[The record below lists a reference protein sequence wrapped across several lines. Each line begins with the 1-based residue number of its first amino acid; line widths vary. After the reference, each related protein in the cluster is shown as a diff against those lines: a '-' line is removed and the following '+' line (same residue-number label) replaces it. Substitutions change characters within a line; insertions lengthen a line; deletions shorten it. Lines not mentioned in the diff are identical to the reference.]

1 MARVLQFRQAM
12 DRKIKKKRWP
22 RVVWGTV
29 TAAAL
34 VSIGLYVVYGT
45 SDSTL
50 DIEAER
56 VKIETVEKGPFQEY
70 IRVVGIVEPKNTTF
84 LDAIEGGRVEEIFL
98 EAGNMVRRG
107 DPILRLSNTNLLLD
121 IMYREAEFIQQ
132 SNNLRDSRLMLEQN
146 RLRLNNDLADVDFR
160 LQQAERR
167 LKRYAALFEDRL
179 IPEQDYQASRD
190 EYEYALKRKELTVE
204 SIEKD
209 LSFREE
215 QIAQLEDSIER
226 MRANL
231 DVVKQKQE
239 NLTLRAR
246 ISGHLTSLNAEI
258 GQSKTPGERLGRI
271 DETGGFKVQAQVDQH
286 FIARVEVGKSGNFK
300 QSGEE
305 YALTVSKIY
314 PEITDGKFVVDFDFK
329 DAVPG
334 DLRRGLSL
342 YIKLEEGV
350 VSEELLVPRG
360 GFYNRTG
367 GNWIYVVDPSEEFAV
382 KRPIRLGL
390 QNPEYFTVLE
400 GLEEGEKVLTS
411 GYENYG
417 EKERLVLK

>member
-1 MARVLQFRQAM
+1 M

-22 RVVWGTV
+22 QVLLGIV
-29 TAAAL
+29 TAAVL
-34 VSIGLYVVYGT
+34 ISIGLYMVYGT

-50 DIEAER
+50 EIEAER
-56 VKIETVEKGPFQEY
+56 IKIETVEKGPFQEY
-70 IRVVGIVEPKNTTF
+70 IRVVGIVEPQNTTF
-84 LDAIEGGRVEEIFL
+84 LDAVEGGRVEEIFL

-121 IMYREAEFIQQ
+121 IMYREAEFFEQ
-132 SNNLRDSRLMLEQN
+132 SNNLRDTRLLLEQN

-160 LQQAERR
+160 LQQAGRR
-167 LKRYAALFEDRL
+167 LKRYTALFEEQL
-179 IPEQDYQASRD
+179 IPEQDYQAARD
-190 EYEYALKRKELTVE
+190 EYEYALKRKELTAE

-215 QIAQLEDSIER
+215 QIVQLEESLER

-231 DVVKQKQE
+231 DVVKRKQE
-239 NLTLRAR
+239 NLTLTAP

-258 GQSKTPGERLGRI
+258 GQSKAPGERLGRI
-271 DETGGFKVQAQVDQH
+271 DETGGFKVRAQVDQH
-286 FIARVEVGKSGNFK
+286 FLARVEVGKSGNFEH
-300 QSGEE
+300 SGEE
-305 YALTVSKIY
+305 YDLTVSKIY
-314 PEITDGKFVVDFDFK
+314 PEINEGRFVVDFDFK
-329 DAVPG
+329 DSAPA

-342 YIKLEEGV
+342 YIKLEEGI
-350 VSEELLVPRG
+350 VSEELLLPRG
-360 GFYNRTG
+360 GFFNRTG
-367 GNWIYVVDPSEEFAV
+367 GSWIYVVDPSEEFAV

-400 GLEEGEKVLTS
+400 GLEQGEKVLTS

-417 EKERLVLK
+417 EKERLVFK

>member
-1 MARVLQFRQAM
+1 M
-12 DRKIKKKRWP
+12 DRKIKKRKWP
-22 RVVWGTV
+22 KVLWCAVIAIV
-29 TAAAL
+29 L
-34 VSIGLYVVYGT
+34 ISITLYAFFRT
-45 SDSTL
+45 TDSTL
-50 DIEAER
+50 TIEAEK

-70 IRVVGIVEPKNTTF
+70 IRVVGMVEPKNTIF

-98 EAGNMVRRG
+98 EAGNMVRQG

-121 IMYREAEFIQQ
+121 IMYREAEFFEQ
-132 SNNLRDSRLMLEQN
+132 SNNLRNTRLLLEQN
-146 RLRLNNDLADVDFR
+146 RLRLNNDLADVDYG
-160 LQQAERR
+160 LQQANRR
-167 LKRYAALFEDRL
+167 LKRYTALFEDRL
-179 IPEQDYQASRD
+179 IPEQDYQNARD
-190 EYEYALKRKELTVE
+190 EYDHALKRKELTAE

-209 LSFREE
+209 LSFRKE
-215 QIAQLEDSIER
+215 QIAQLEASLER

-231 DVVKQKQE
+231 DIVKRKQE
-239 NLTLRAR
+239 NLTVPAP

-258 GQSKTPGERLGRI
+258 GQSKAPGERLGRI
-271 DETGGFKVQAQVDQH
+271 DETNGFTVRAMVDQA
-286 FIARVEVGKSGNFK
+286 FIARVEVGKSGNFEHN
-300 QSGEE
+300 GEE
-305 YALTVSKIY
+305 YDLVVSKIY
-314 PEITDGKFVVDFDFK
+314 PEINDGKFAVDFDFK

-390 QNPEYFTVLE
+390 QNPEYFTVVE
-400 GLEEGEKVLTS
+400 GLKEGEKVLTS
-411 GYENYG
+411 DYENYN
-417 EKERLVLK
+417 EKDRLVLK

>member
-1 MARVLQFRQAM
+1 M
-12 DRKIKKKRWP
+12 DRKIKKKKWP
-22 RVVWGTV
+22 KVLWGAVIATV
-29 TAAAL
+29 L
-34 VSIGLYVVYGT
+34 ISITLYAFFRT
-45 SDSTL
+45 TDSTL
-50 DIEAER
+50 TIEAEK

-70 IRVVGIVEPKNTTF
+70 IRVVGLVEPRNTTY
-84 LDAIEGGRVEEIFL
+84 LDAIEGGRVEEIFM
-98 EAGNMVRRG
+98 EAGNMVRLD

-132 SNNLRDSRLMLEQN
+132 SNNLRDSRLLLEQN
-146 RLRLNNDLADVDFR
+146 RLRLNNDLAAVDYS

-167 LKRYAALFEDRL
+167 LKRYTALSKDQL
-179 IPEQDYQASRD
+179 IPEQEYQAARD
-190 EYEYALKRKELTVE
+190 EYEYALKRKELTEE
-204 SIEKD
+204 SIEKEI
-209 LSFREE
+209 SFREE
-215 QIAQLEDSIER
+215 QIAQLEESLER

-231 DVVKQKQE
+231 EVVKGKQE
-239 NLTLRAR
+239 NLTVRAT

-258 GQSKTPGERLGRI
+258 GQSKAPGERLGRI
-271 DETGGFKVQAQVDQH
+271 DETNGFKVRAAVDQT
-286 FIARVEVGKSGNFK
+286 FIARVAVGKSGNFEHN
-300 QSGEE
+300 GEE
-305 YALTVSKIY
+305 YDLVVSKIY
-314 PEITDGKFVVDFDFK
+314 PEINDGKFVVDFDFK

-342 YIKLEEGV
+342 YIKLEEGI

-390 QNPEYFTVLE
+390 QNPEYFTVVE

-417 EKERLVLK
+417 DKEKLVIRKQ

>member
-1 MARVLQFRQAM
+1 M

-22 RVVWGTV
+22 KVLWGVAAVVVLLSITLYAIFR
-29 TAAAL
+29 TA
-34 VSIGLYVVYGT
+34 
-45 SDSTL
+45 DSTL
-50 DIEAER
+50 TIEADR
-56 VKIETVEKGPFQEY
+56 VKISIVERGPFQEY
-70 IRVVGIVEPKNTTF
+70 IRVVGMVEPKNTTF

-121 IMYREAEFIQQ
+121 IMYREAEFFEQ
-132 SNNLRDSRLMLEQN
+132 SNNLRDTRLLLEQN

-160 LQQAERR
+160 LQQADRR

-179 IPEQDYQASRD
+179 IPEQDYQAARD
-190 EYEYALKRKELTVE
+190 EYAYALKRKELTAE
-204 SIEKD
+204 SIEKEI
-209 LSFREE
+209 SFRKE
-215 QIAQLEDSIER
+215 QIAQLEDSLER

-231 DVVKQKQE
+231 DIVKQKQE
-239 NLTLRAR
+239 NLTLKAP
-246 ISGHLTSLNAEI
+246 IAGLLTSLNAEI
-258 GQSKTPGERLGRI
+258 GQSKAPGERLGRI
-271 DETGGFKVQAQVDQH
+271 DEMGGFKVRALVDQH
-286 FIARVEVGKSGNFK
+286 FIARVEVGKSGNFE

-305 YALTVSKIY
+305 YTLTVSKIY
-314 PEITDGKFVVDFDFK
+314 PEIIDGKFVVDFDFK
-329 DAVPG
+329 DSVPG

-350 VSEELLVPRG
+350 VSEELLLPRG
-360 GFYNRTG
+360 GFFNLTG
-367 GNWIYVVDPSEEFAV
+367 GNWIYVVDPSEEYAL

-400 GLEEGEKVLTS
+400 GLEEGEKVLVN

-417 EKERLVLK
+417 EKDRLVIR

>member
-1 MARVLQFRQAM
+1 MQSKRTIM

-22 RVVWGTV
+22 QVLWGIL
-29 TAAAL
+29 TAAVL
-34 VSIGLYVVYGT
+34 ISIGLYMVFR
-45 SDSTL
+45 SNDSTL

-70 IRVVGIVEPKNTTF
+70 IRVVGMVEPKNTTF
-84 LDAIEGGRVEEIFL
+84 LDAVEGGRVEEIFL

-107 DPILRLSNTNLLLD
+107 DSILRLSNTNLLLD
-121 IMYREAEFIQQ
+121 IMYREAEFFEQE
-132 SNNLRDSRLMLEQN
+132 NNLRNTRLLLEQN

-167 LKRYAALFEDRL
+167 LKRYTALFEDEL
-179 IPEQDYQASRD
+179 IAEQDYQAARD

-215 QIAQLEDSIER
+215 QIAQLEESLER
-226 MRANL
+226 MQANL
-231 DVVKQKQE
+231 DVVKRKQA
-239 NLTLRAR
+239 NLTLPAP

-258 GQSKTPGERLGRI
+258 GQSKAPGERLGRI
-271 DETGGFKVQAQVDQH
+271 DETGGFKVVAQVDQH
-286 FIARVEVGKSGNFK
+286 FIARVEVGKSGNFEH
-300 QSGEE
+300 SGEE
-305 YALTVSKIY
+305 YDLTVSKIY
-314 PEITDGKFVVDFDFK
+314 PEIRDGRFVVDFDFK
-329 DAVPG
+329 DFVPA

-350 VSEELLVPRG
+350 MSEELLVPRG
-360 GFYNRTG
+360 GFFNRTG
-367 GNWIYVVDPSEEFAV
+367 GNWIYVVDPSGEFAV

-417 EKERLVLK
+417 EKEKLVIK